1 MSIEFSS
8 KSNTHQ
14 ELSNFYSAPFLL
26 EGKIWPSVEH
36 YFQAQKF
43 PSDPALQE
51 KIRSAKTALSAKRL
65 GRTKTDAFLSNWD
78 TVKDGVMETALT
90 AKFTQNPP
98 LQELLKST
106 GDAYLQEKSSSD
118 NYWAAGPSGCGKNKM
133 GHLLMKIRTQI

>member
-1 MSIEFSS
+1 MIVFNSKSATFSEFS
-8 KSNTHQ
+8 
-14 ELSNFYSAPFLL
+14 NFHSAPFTLN
-26 EGKIWPSVEH
+26 GSQWPTVEH

-78 TVKDGVMETALT
+78 TIKDGVMETALI